1 MTRLLELQIKDI
13 ADMELSD
20 LKQLIYEVNF
30 NATKAERIKEMA

>member
-13 ADMELSD
+13 ADMEISD

-30 NATKAERIKEMA
+30 NTTKAERIKEMA